1 MFPKKNLLHLQPC
14 FLLFRFVLWNNLE
27 VVSKNQLTVNM
38 IRKLLLLS
46 AFVVFYRMAG
56 MADVS
61 FEKVF
66 CDSTL
71 RLDYIAAGNSKES
84 NVFLDRMHKF
94 GGWAGRR
101 CNLDSIPYVG
111 NGIVTVA
118 DSLSGDTIYRHSF
131 STLFREWQSTPEAAV
146 TSKSFQNTFLIPLP
160 RRTARITIELL
171 DARHDAVA
179 SNTHLYSPDDIL
191 VKESDTRGKS
201 EYRYLRKNGNAEDVI
216 DVAILADGYNA
227 SQTEAFYRDAE
238 KAVTAILSHEPFK
251 DRESCFNFVAVA
263 TVSEDEGVSVPR
275 RKEWKKTSFGSNFD
289 TFYSD
294 RYLTTGNVSDI
305 HESVSHVPYEHIIV
319 LANCDVY
326 GGGGIYNSYTLTTT
340 GHNNFAPVVVHEFG
354 HSFGGLADEYFYE
367 GDVMEDS
374 YPFDVEPWEPNITT
388 LVDFDSKWKSLLEEG
403 TPVPTQRSEWQ
414 RYPVGVFEGGG
425 YSFRGVYSPADRCR
439 MRDNEWHGFCP
450 ACRRALNSLIDFYV
464 KE

>member
-1 MFPKKNLLHLQPC
+1 
-14 FLLFRFVLWNNLE
+14 
-27 VVSKNQLTVNM
+27 M

-84 NVFLDRMHKF
+84 HVFLDRMHKF

-160 RRTARITIELL
+160 RRAARITVELL
-171 DARHDAVA
+171 DGRHDVVA

-191 VKESDTRGKS
+191 IKESDTRGKS
-201 EYRYLRKNGNAEDVI
+201 EYRYLRKSGNAEDVI
-216 DVAILADGYNA
+216 DVAILAEGYNA

-275 RKEWKKTSFGSNFD
+275 KKEWKKTSFGSNFD

-305 HESVSHVPYEHIIV
+305 HESVSHVPYEHII
-319 LANCDVY
+319 
-326 GGGGIYNSYTLTTT
+326 I
-340 GHNNFAPVVVHEFG
+340 H
-354 HSFGGLADEYFYE
+354 
-367 GDVMEDS
+367 
-374 YPFDVEPWEPNITT
+374 
-388 LVDFDSKWKSLLEEG
+388 
-403 TPVPTQRSEWQ
+403 
-414 RYPVGVFEGGG
+414 
-425 YSFRGVYSPADRCR
+425 
-439 MRDNEWHGFCP
+439 
-450 ACRRALNSLIDFYV
+450 
-464 KE
+464 

>member
-1 MFPKKNLLHLQPC
+1 
-14 FLLFRFVLWNNLE
+14 
-27 VVSKNQLTVNM
+27 M

-179 SNTHLYSPDDIL
+179 SNTHLYSPD
-191 VKESDTRGKS
+191 
-201 EYRYLRKNGNAEDVI
+201 
-216 DVAILADGYNA
+216 
-227 SQTEAFYRDAE
+227 
-238 KAVTAILSHEPFK
+238 AV
-251 DRESCFNFVAVA
+251 
-263 TVSEDEGVSVPR
+263 
-275 RKEWKKTSFGSNFD
+275 
-289 TFYSD
+289 
-294 RYLTTGNVSDI
+294 
-305 HESVSHVPYEHIIV
+305 
-319 LANCDVY
+319 
-326 GGGGIYNSYTLTTT
+326 SYTHLTLPTT
-340 GHNNFAPVVVHEFG
+340 F
-354 HSFGGLADEYFYE
+354 
-367 GDVMEDS
+367 
-374 YPFDVEPWEPNITT
+374 
-388 LVDFDSKWKSLLEEG
+388 
-403 TPVPTQRSEWQ
+403 
-414 RYPVGVFEGGG
+414 
-425 YSFRGVYSPADRCR
+425 
-439 MRDNEWHGFCP
+439 
-450 ACRRALNSLIDFYV
+450 
-464 KE
+464 